1 MSNNRISQ
9 TELFGNER
17 EEAILQQFRSLLS
30 DITRLVRHATGAR
43 TVALLWVNK
52 QREIY
57 VPETH
62 ASNRPDVVFKD
73 RIPFGTSFLDAYR
86 DLDEARWLK
95 IGKDIDAEALSHYYD
110 RTFTPTGHVYLQPF
124 RSSGDT
130 VAITVIETDSPEW
143 TPSATEA
150 LSAYA
155 ASLDNLLHT
164 YLELSNLLDS
174 QKGWLDYD
182 RALDE
187 LMRRRDAV
195 SVVWDMARL
204 AAELIPYSEVSLI
217 LKGYSEWKVMGR
229 FGIQNGIPATIV
241 GAPSMVNEALKTDS
255 AIFSLHINGSPCR
268 INSREST
275 ASGASIALPVR
286 TSAGTLA
293 VMLVN
298 HSDALS
304 FHDANRHQLAN
315 LVRTVALKL
324 DSIVRSSK
332 GDPFNAANG
341 AIRPELADA
350 IIELELEKLR
360 ESESGTQ
367 VHAWVG
373 YATPA
378 DYSAI
383 RTRLSTDEL
392 KEFHRNLLGQLA
404 INDNGIG
411 TLVMYHADH
420 IHGFIVFGKEEDDIQ
435 KWGAA
440 LNKRVAKSVRTG
452 ELDIIP
458 VLHLSAVKL
467 RPGFDDAYAVHEHAR
482 KALSQIVRRAET
494 GLQIIDPQGD

>member
-1 MSNNRISQ
+1 MSSNRVSQ

-43 TVALLWVNK
+43 TVALHWVNK

-73 RIPFGTSFLDAYR
+73 RIPFGSSFLDMYR
-86 DLDEARWLK
+86 DIEEAKWLK
-95 IGKDIDAEALSHYYD
+95 IGADIESDAISHYYD
-110 RTFTPTGHVYLQPF
+110 RTFTPTGYVFLQPF
-124 RSSGDT
+124 RSSGET
-130 VAITVIETDSPEW
+130 VAITVIETESPEW

-195 SVVWDMARL
+195 SIVWDMARM

-217 LKGYSEWKVMGR
+217 MKGYSEWKVMGR
-229 FGIQNGIPATIV
+229 FGSHKGLPATAV
-241 GAPSMVNEALKTDS
+241 STPSMVMEALKTDA
-255 AIFSLHINGSPCR
+255 AIFSLHINGSPTR
-268 INSREST
+268 INSREAS
-275 ASGASIALPVR
+275 ASGASFALPVR
-286 TSAGTLA
+286 TSSGTQA
-293 VMLVN
+293 VMLIN
-298 HSDALS
+298 HPDALS
-304 FHDANRHQLAN
+304 FHDANRHQLTN
-315 LVRTVALKL
+315 LVRMVGLKL
-324 DSIVRSSK
+324 DSIVRNAK
-332 GDPFNAANG
+332 GDLFNAGNS

-350 IIELELEKLR
+350 IIELELDRMR
-360 ESESGTQ
+360 ESESGTEI
-367 VHAWVG
+367 HAWVG
-373 YATPA
+373 YATAA

-392 KEFHRNLLGQLA
+392 KEFHRNILSQLA
-404 INDNGIG
+404 QNENGVA

-420 IHGFIVFGKEEDDIQ
+420 IHGFIVFGKDEDDIQ
-435 KWGAA
+435 KWGSS
-440 LNKRVAKSVRTG
+440 LNKRIAKTVRTG
-452 ELDIIP
+452 SLDIVP

-494 GLQIIDPQGD
+494 GLQIIDPQGE

>member
-1 MSNNRISQ
+1 MSSNRVSQ

-73 RIPFGTSFLDAYR
+73 RIPFGASFLDVYR
-86 DLDEARWLK
+86 YIEEAKWLK
-95 IGKDIDAEALSHYYD
+95 IGKDIEADALSHYYD
-110 RTFTPTGHVYLQPF
+110 RTFTPTGYVYLQPF
-124 RSSGDT
+124 RSSGET
-130 VAITVIETDSPEW
+130 VAITVIETESPEW
-143 TPSATEA
+143 TPSSTEA

-195 SVVWDMARL
+195 SIVWDMARL
-204 AAELIPYSEVSLI
+204 AAELIPSAEVSLI
-217 LKGYSEWKVMGR
+217 MKGYAEWKVMGR
-229 FGIQNGIPATIV
+229 FGLHKGLPAAVV
-241 GAPSMVNEALKTDS
+241 GTPSMATEALKTDVP
-255 AIFSLHINGSPCR
+255 IFSLHINGSPAQ
-268 INSREST
+268 INAREGSAT
-275 ASGASIALPVR
+275 GASFALPVR
-286 TSAGTLA
+286 TSSGTLA
-293 VMLVN
+293 VLLIN

-304 FHDANRHQLAN
+304 FHDANRHQLTN
-315 LVRTVALKL
+315 LVRTVGLKL
-324 DSIVRSSK
+324 DSIVKNTK
-332 GDPFNAANG
+332 GDLFSAINNA
-341 AIRPELADA
+341 IKPELADA
-350 IIELELEKLR
+350 IIELELDR
-360 ESESGTQ
+360 MRASDSGTEL
-367 VHAWVG
+367 HAWVG
-373 YATPA
+373 YATAA
-378 DYSAI
+378 DYSTI
-383 RTRLSTDEL
+383 RTRLSPDEL
-392 KEFHRNLLGQLA
+392 KEFHRNILNQLA
-404 INDNGIG
+404 QNENGIT
-411 TLVMYHADH
+411 TLVIYHADH
-420 IHGFIVFGKEEDDIQ
+420 IHGFMVFGNVEDDIQ
-435 KWGAA
+435 KWGTA
-440 LNKRVAKSVRTG
+440 LNKRIAKTVQIGS
-452 ELDIIP
+452 LDIVP

-494 GLQIIDPQGD
+494 GLQIIDPQGE